1 MTKMT
6 DRLSDSNIIELA
18 KRSYENKEK
27 SKLPS
32 SIVNLTSK
40 GLVYPKSHP
49 FRKGYTEMRYMTAYD
64 EDILTNTSYARENI
78 ILDKLLEALILDPVD
93 INTIAICDKE
103 ILIINA
109 RNMGYGPDY
118 PITVFDNKTNEI
130 IEQTLNLNEI
140 KTSEFDLVSD
150 DNGEFTYEFETGKQI
165 KYRFLL
171 QRDLNKINES
181 NTISGFLERA
191 ITEVNGNRDIDS
203 IRSFIKT
210 ELSLRESK
218 QFRTYVNDITPEVI
232 KQIEMQS
239 EDGSTF
245 TATFRFN
252 ADLFWL

>member
-1 MTKMT
+1 MTKLT

-32 SIVNLTSK
+32 VIVNLASK

-64 EDILTNTSYARENI
+64 EDILTNTSYAREDI
-78 ILDKLLEALILDPVD
+78 VLDKLLEALILDPVD
-93 INTIAICDKE
+93 INSIALCDRE

-109 RNMGYGPDY
+109 RNMGYGPEY
-118 PITVFDNKTNEI
+118 PIIALDPATNKPI
-130 IEQTLNLNEI
+130 QKTLNLNEI
-140 KTSEFDLVSD
+140 RTTDFNLVSD
-150 DNGEFTYEFETGKQI
+150 DNGEFVYDLETGKQI
-165 KYRFLL
+165 KYHFLL

-181 NTISGFLERA
+181 NTVSGFLERT
-191 ITEVNGNRDIDS
+191 ITEVDGKRDIDS
-203 IRSFIKT
+203 IRSFIKS

-218 QFRTYVNDITPEVI
+218 QFRTHIENNTPEVI
-232 KQIEMQS
+232 KQVDLQS

-245 TATFRFN
+245 TASFRFN

>member
-6 DRLSDSNIIELA
+6 DRISDSNIIELA

-32 SIVNLTSK
+32 SIVNLASN
-40 GLVYPKSHP
+40 GSVYPKSHP
-49 FRKGYTEMRYMTAYD
+49 FRKGYTQMRYMTAYD
-64 EDILTNTSYARENI
+64 EDILTNASYARENI

-93 INTIAICDKE
+93 INSIAICDKE
-103 ILIINA
+103 ILVINA

-118 PITVFDNKTNEI
+118 PISVFDTNTNTIVEK
-130 IEQTLNLNEI
+130 TLNLNEI

-150 DNGEFTYEFETGKQI
+150 DNGEFIYEFENGKQI

-171 QRDLNKINES
+171 QRDIAKINET
-181 NTISGFLERA
+181 NTISGFLERT
-191 ITEVNGNRDIDS
+191 ITEVNGKRDIDS

-210 ELSLRESK
+210 DLSLRESK
-218 QFRTYVNDITPEVI
+218 QFRTYVNDITPDVI
-232 KQIEMQS
+232 KEIEMQS

-252 ADLFWL
+252 AELFWL

>member
-1 MTKMT
+1 MTKLT
-6 DRLSDSNIIELA
+6 DRISDSNIIELA

-32 SIVNLTSK
+32 VIVNLASK

-64 EDILTNTSYARENI
+64 EDILTNISYARENV
-78 ILDKLLEALILDPVD
+78 ILDKLLEALILDPID
-93 INTIAICDKE
+93 ISSIAICDKE

-109 RNMGYGPDY
+109 RNMGYGPEY
-118 PITVFDNKTNEI
+118 PISVLDPKTNTIVEMVM
-130 IEQTLNLNEI
+130 NLNEI
-140 KTSEFDLVSD
+140 KTSNFDLISD
-150 DNGEFTYEFETGKQI
+150 DNGEFSYELENSKQI

-171 QRDLNKINES
+171 QRDVDKIKES
-181 NTISGFLERA
+181 NAVSGFLERT
-191 ITEVNGNRDIDS
+191 ITEVNESRDIDS
-203 IRSFIKT
+203 IRLFIKN

-218 QFRTYVNDITPEVI
+218 QLRAFINDNTPEVI

-245 TATFRFN
+245 TASFRFN

>member
-1 MTKMT
+1 MTKLT
-6 DRLSDSNIIELA
+6 DRISDSNIIELA

-32 SIVNLTSK
+32 VIVNLASK

-64 EDILTNTSYARENI
+64 EDILTNTSYIREDI
-78 ILDKLLEALILDPVD
+78 VLDKLLEALILDPID
-93 INTIAICDKE
+93 INSIALCDKE

-109 RNMGYGPDY
+109 RNMGYGPEY
-118 PITVFDNKTNEI
+118 PIIVFDPNTNTTTEEI
-130 IEQTLNLNEI
+130 LNLNEI
-140 KTSEFDLVSD
+140 QTTNFNLVSD
-150 DNGEFTYEFETGKQI
+150 DNGEFVYDLDTDKQI

-171 QRDLNKINES
+171 QRDLVKISES
-181 NTISGFLERA
+181 NTISGFLERT
-191 ITEVNGNRDIDS
+191 ITEVRGNRDIDS
-203 IRSFIKT
+203 IRSFIKN

-218 QFRTYVNDITPEVI
+218 QFRSYVETNTPGVV
-232 KQIEMQS
+232 KQLELQS

-245 TATFRFN
+245 TASFRFN

>member
-32 SIVNLTSK
+32 SIVNLASK

-64 EDILTNTSYARENI
+64 EDILTNTSYIRENI
-78 ILDKLLEALILDPVD
+78 VIDKLLESLILDPVD
-93 INTIAICDKE
+93 IKSIALCDRE

-109 RNMGYGPDY
+109 RNMGYGPEY
-118 PITVFDNKTNEI
+118 PIIVSDPNTNTI
-130 IEQTLNLNEI
+130 IEHVLNLNDI

-150 DNGEFTYEFETGKQI
+150 DNGEFVYELENGKQI

-171 QRDLNKINES
+171 QHDLDKIKES
-181 NTISGFLERA
+181 NSISGFLERS
-191 ITEVNGNRDIDS
+191 ITEANGKRDIDS

-210 ELSLRESK
+210 ELPLRESK
-218 QFRTYVNDITPEVI
+218 KFRSYLTEISPTVL

-245 TATFRFN
+245 TATFQFN
-252 ADLFWL
+252 SDLFWL

>member
-1 MTKMT
+1 MAKLT

-32 SIVNLTSK
+32 VIVNLASK

-64 EDILTNTSYARENI
+64 EDILTNTSYIRENVV
-78 ILDKLLEALILDPVD
+78 LDKLLESLILDPVD
-93 INTIAICDKE
+93 INSISICDKE

-118 PITVFDNKTNEI
+118 PISVMDTSTNTIIQKTI
-130 IEQTLNLNEI
+130 NLNDI

-150 DNGEFTYEFETGKQI
+150 DNGEFIYELDNGNQI

-171 QRDLNKINES
+171 QRDLIKIKES
-181 NTISGFLERA
+181 NAVSGFLERT
-191 ITEVNGNRDIDS
+191 ITEVYGNRDIDS
-203 IRSFIKT
+203 IRTFIKN

-218 QFRTYVNDITPEVI
+218 QFRTFINDNTPEVI

-245 TATFRFN
+245 TATFQFN
-252 ADLFWL
+252 AGLFWL

>member
-32 SIVNLTSK
+32 NIVNLASK
-40 GLVYPKSHP
+40 GLVYPTTHP

-64 EDILTNTSYARENI
+64 EDILTNPSYIREDI
-78 ILDKLLEALILDPVD
+78 VLDKLLESLILDPVD
-93 INTIAICDKE
+93 ISSIALCDKE

-118 PITVFDNKTNEI
+118 PIIVLDQKTNKT
-130 IEQTLNLNEI
+130 IETILNLNDI
-140 KTSEFDLVSD
+140 QTTKFDLHPD
-150 DNGEFTYEFETGKQI
+150 DNGEFIYELSDGNQI

-171 QRDLNKINES
+171 HRDLIKISES
-181 NTISGFLERA
+181 NTISGFLERT
-191 ITEVNGNRDIDS
+191 ITEVRGNRDIDS
-203 IRSFIKT
+203 IKTFIKS

-218 QFRTYVNDITPEVI
+218 QFRTYIENNTPSVI
-232 KQIEMQS
+232 KQIEVKS

-245 TATFRFN
+245 TASFRFN
-252 ADLFWL
+252 AELFWL

>member
-32 SIVNLTSK
+32 SIVNLASK

-64 EDILTNTSYARENI
+64 EDILTNTSYARENV

-93 INTIAICDKE
+93 INSIAICDKE

-118 PITVFDNKTNEI
+118 PISIIDVKTNKI
-130 IEQTLNLNEI
+130 IERILNLNEI
-140 KTSEFDLVSD
+140 KTSEFNLISD
-150 DNGEFTYEFETGKQI
+150 DNGEFTYEFENSKQI

-171 QRDLNKINES
+171 QRDLNKIDES
-181 NTISGFLERA
+181 NTISGFLERT
-191 ITEVNGNRDIDS
+191 ISEVNGNRDIDS
-203 IRSFIKT
+203 IRAFIKN
-210 ELSLRESK
+210 ELSLQDSK
-218 QFRTYVNDITPEVI
+218 RFRTYVNDITPEVI

>member
-32 SIVNLTSK
+32 SIVNLASK
-40 GLVYPKSHP
+40 GLIYPKSHP

-64 EDILTNTSYARENI
+64 EDILTNVSYARENV
-78 ILDKLLEALILDPVD
+78 ILDKLLEALILDPID
-93 INTIAICDKE
+93 ISSIAICDKE
-103 ILIINA
+103 ILVINA
-109 RNMGYGPDY
+109 RNMGYGPEY
-118 PITVFDNKTNEI
+118 PISLIDPNTNTIVETI
-130 IEQTLNLNEI
+130 MNLDDI
-140 KTSEFDLVSD
+140 KTSDFKLISD
-150 DNGEFTYEFETGKQI
+150 DNGEFSYELENSKEI

-171 QRDLNKINES
+171 QRDVDKIKES
-181 NTISGFLERA
+181 NAISGFLERT
-191 ITEVNGNRDIDS
+191 ITEVNGNRDIES
-203 IRSFIKT
+203 IRTFIKT
-210 ELSLRESK
+210 ELTLRESK
-218 QFRTYVNDITPEVI
+218 RLRSFINDNTPEVI

-245 TATFRFN
+245 TASFRFN

>member
-32 SIVNLTSK
+32 SVVNLASK

-64 EDILTNTSYARENI
+64 EDILTNTSYIRENI
-78 ILDKLLEALILDPVD
+78 VIDKLLESLILDPVD
-93 INTIAICDKE
+93 IKSIALCDRE
-103 ILIINA
+103 ILIIHA
-109 RNMGYGPDY
+109 RNMGYGPEY
-118 PITVFDNKTNEI
+118 PIIVLDPATNTT
-130 IEQTLNLNEI
+130 IEHIMNLNEI
-140 KTSEFDLVSD
+140 RTTDFDLVSD
-150 DNGEFTYEFETGKQI
+150 DNGEFLYELESGKQI

-171 QRDLNKINES
+171 QRDLDKIKES
-181 NTISGFLERA
+181 NSVSGFLERT
-191 ITEVNGNRDIDS
+191 ITEVDNNRDIDS
-203 IRSFIKT
+203 IKSFIKT

-218 QFRTYVNDITPEVI
+218 KFRSYLSDMTPSVL

-245 TATFRFN
+245 TATFQFN